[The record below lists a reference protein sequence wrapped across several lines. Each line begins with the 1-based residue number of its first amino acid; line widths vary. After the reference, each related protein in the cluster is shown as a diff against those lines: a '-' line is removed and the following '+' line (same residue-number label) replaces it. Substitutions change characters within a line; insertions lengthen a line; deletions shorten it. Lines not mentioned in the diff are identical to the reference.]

1 MCIVTPWVLNVDS
14 YLITVRCR
22 LTLTVK
28 CNLSLL
34 LVFAKV
40 NSVSALCLVRLY
52 NKDRIAVLVK
62 KCERIECEVLC
73 RPVLEPYLS
82 ICICISKYRIC
93 SLQNKIIRTVSSLN
107 ACYVLSTLLE

>member
-1 MCIVTPWVLNVDS
+1 MSIVTPWVLDVDS
-14 YLITVRCR
+14 YLTAVRCR
-22 LTLTVK
+22 LTFTVK